1 MSTRVALSINKS
13 GKIVG
18 HAGKCTTFAVYDIE
32 QDGQFTKSVLEMTEG
47 QQLHHVLHSENVKI
61 EDSPILSTNIILTQG
76 MGQSAINDLAMKF
89 NIAAYV
95 IKEED
100 PDEAIEKLIQGRLQ
114 AYSQAE
120 HHHDHGHGGGGCGCG
135 SGCGCH

>member
-18 HAGKCTTFAVYDIE
+18 HAGKCMAFAIYDIE
-32 QDGQFTKSVLEMTEG
+32 QDGQFTKSVLEMTEE
-47 QQLHHVLHSENVKI
+47 QQLHNVLHSQNVKI
-61 EDSPILSTNIILTQG
+61 EDSPILSANIILTQG

-120 HHHDHGHGGGGCGCG
+120 HHHHHHGGGGCGCG